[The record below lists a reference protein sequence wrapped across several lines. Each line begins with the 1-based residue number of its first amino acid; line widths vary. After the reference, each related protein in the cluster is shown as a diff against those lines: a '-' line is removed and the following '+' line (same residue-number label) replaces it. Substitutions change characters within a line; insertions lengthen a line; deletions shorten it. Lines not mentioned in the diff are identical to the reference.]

1 MNHGWRNNLIAPPPN
16 WANLGPYAKDM
27 TMPDPLSHFAE
38 AAAAMSFVAE
48 GAGIKP
54 LEVRV
59 ADEHD
64 ARQLIT
70 FLNACDSARNILPS
84 PIDEKG
90 HEFKIGNVRV
100 TWPQ

>member
-1 MNHGWRNNLIAPPPN
+1 
-16 WANLGPYAKDM
+16 
-27 TMPDPLSHFAE
+27 MPDPLAHFIDACGQL
-38 AAAAMSFVAE
+38 SFVAE

-54 LEVRV
+54 VEIRV

-64 ARQLIT
+64 GRRLVM
-70 FLNACDSARNILPS
+70 FLNACESVRMLPS

-90 HEFKIGNVRV
+90 HEFKIGDVRV